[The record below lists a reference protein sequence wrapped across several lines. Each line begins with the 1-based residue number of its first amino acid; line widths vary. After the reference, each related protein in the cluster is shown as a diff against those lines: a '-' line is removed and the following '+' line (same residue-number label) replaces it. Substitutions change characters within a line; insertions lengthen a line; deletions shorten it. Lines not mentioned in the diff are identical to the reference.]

1 MNLEA
6 MEAALRSTPFP
17 ELVCADL
24 MPLSGPLKPLGGVKQ
39 ITRRVANACDLT
51 ECQVLGVGQLRSA
64 VLARCAIALVAHEG
78 LGMSSSQI
86 GRRLNNRHHTTILNA
101 LRRAKRLRYSDSGFA
116 ALLRVAR
123 GAL

>member
-1 MNLEA
+1 MNLEV

-17 ELVCADL
+17 DLVCVDL
-24 MPLSGPLKPLGGVKQ
+24 MPLSGPLKPIGGFKH

-51 ECQVLGVGQLRSA
+51 ERQVLSKGQLKSA
-64 VLARCAIALVAHEG
+64 VLARGAIALTAHEI
-78 LGMSSSQI
+78 LGMSSTQI

-101 LRRAKRLRYSDSGFA
+101 LRRAKHLRYSNPEFA